1 MKILGFGC
9 PVNVYLSSK
18 HEDQVLYL
26 GKHERSDSSK
36 FKEPFFVKKT
46 FFLKV
51 ISLFFSVHLP
61 FHRFQCSLVLTT
73 GGCNLQSTYELG

>member
-36 FKEPFFVKKT
+36 FKEPFFCQKNV
-46 FFLKV
+46 FFEGHQLV
-51 ISLFFSVHLP
+51 FFSAPAVS
-61 FHRFQCSLVLTT
+61 SLSVFF
-73 GGCNLQSTYELG
+73 GTYNWGL